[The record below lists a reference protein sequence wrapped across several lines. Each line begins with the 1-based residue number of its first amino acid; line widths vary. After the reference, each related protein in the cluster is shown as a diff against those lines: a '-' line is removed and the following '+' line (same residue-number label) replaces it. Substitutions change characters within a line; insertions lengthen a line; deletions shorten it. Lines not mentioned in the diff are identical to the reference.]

1 MGKGV
6 QAAYNT
12 NTQNTQMSPQ
22 QGAEWDKQIG
32 NTQNTIA
39 GDIGS
44 VNYGQTQSQLG
55 QMSNNI
61 LGNQVN
67 SQQLAAPIAQ
77 AGQANWATPGT
88 AQSYMNPYESTAM
101 QSQIGQDT
109 SSLLNPQLAGMQR
122 SDAASGALGG
132 SRGAI
137 QQNQATDQFNKNE
150 MNQIAQG
157 ANTAYNTGQQ
167 AFQADANR
175 NLQGQ
180 TSAANTQLAGNAS
193 NIYANLGAQQP
204 LMNQITASEAP
215 GQQMLQGTSALAMQP
230 HEGTVTDTAVGS
242 PASTGAVGN
251 TMAGLEGAGKAMSMG
266 MGGAKGGLVVSMAQG
281 GILGSGK
288 RPSANVGIPFEDYS
302 AGMSGGGIMAGRKSK
317 KSKKSKGKK

>member
-1 MGKGV
+1 MGKQV
-6 QAAYNT
+6 QAPSQT
-12 NTQNTQMSPQ
+12 QTQNTQMSPQ

-88 AQSYMNPYESTAM
+88 AQNYMSPYENTALASTVGLA
-101 QSQIGQDT
+101 QSQIE
-109 SSLLNPQLAGMQR
+109 NPQLASMQR

-137 QQNQATDQFNKNE
+137 NQGLYQQQFNQGLQNTI
-150 MNQIAQG
+150 NQGESQ
-157 ANTAYNTGQQ
+157 AYDTGQK
-167 AFQADANR
+167 AFEADASR
-175 NLQGQ
+175 NLTGQ

-230 HEGTVTDTAVGS
+230 HEGTTQTTGVSSPGS
-242 PASTGAVGN
+242 KGALGN
-251 TMAGLEGAGKAMSMG
+251 VLSVVQGAGQGLAAAFG
-266 MGGAKGGLVVSMAQG
+266 AAKGGLIESKANG
-281 GILGSGK
+281 GILSGGK
-288 RPSANVGIPFEDYS
+288 RPSANVGIPFENYE
-302 AGMSGGGIMAGRKSK
+302 AGMKKGGILSAK

>member
-1 MGKGV
+1 MGK
-6 QAAYNT
+6 QTAAPSQT
-12 NTQNTQMSPQ
+12 QTQNTQMSPQ

-77 AGQANWATPGT
+77 AGQQSWNTPGT

-101 QSQIGQDT
+101 ASQIGQDT
-109 SSLLNPQLAGMQR
+109 SNLLNPQLAQNQR

-132 SRGAI
+132 SRGAV
-137 QQNQATDQFNKNE
+137 QQGQETNQFNQSE

-230 HEGTVTDTAVGS
+230 HEGTTTNTNVSSPGSTGGIGNAVSAIGGIGQAVGS
-242 PASTGAVGN
+242 
-251 TMAGLEGAGKAMSMG
+251 MF
-266 MGGAKGGLVVSMAQG
+266 AQG
-281 GILGSGK
+281 GIVGSGK

>member
-6 QAAYNT
+6 QAASNT

-67 SQQLAAPIAQ
+67 SQQLAAPVAQ

-109 SSLLNPQLAGMQR
+109 ASLLNPQLAQDQR

-150 MNQIAQG
+150 MNQISQG
-157 ANTAYNTGQQ
+157 ANTAYNSGQQ
-167 AFQADANR
+167 AFEADANR

-230 HEGTVTDTAVGS
+230 HEGTTTNTGVSSPGSTGGIGNATAVI
-242 PASTGAVGN
+242 
-251 TMAGLEGAGKAMSMG
+251 
-266 MGGAKGGLVVSMAQG
+266 GGAAQGVASYFGMAQG
-281 GILGSGK
+281 GIVGSGK

-302 AGMSGGGIMAGRKSK
+302 AGMSKGGIMAGGKSK

>member
-1 MGKGV
+1 MGKQV
-6 QAAYNT
+6 SAPSQT
-12 NTQNTQMSPQ
+12 STQNSQMSNQ

-32 NTQNTIA
+32 NMQNTVA
-39 GDIGS
+39 GDINS
-44 VNYGQTQSQLG
+44 VNFGQNQSALG
-55 QMSNNI
+55 QMSSNI

-67 SQQLAAPIAQ
+67 SQQLAAPISA
-77 AGQANWATPGT
+77 AGQASWNQPGV
-88 AQSYMNPYESTAM
+88 ASSYMSPYESTAM

-109 SSLLNPQLAGMQR
+109 ASLLNPQLAGMQR

-150 MNQIAQG
+150 MNQISQG

-204 LMNQITASEAP
+204 LMNQLQMSEAP
-215 GQQMLQGTSALAMQP
+215 AQQEMQAASVLAMQP
-230 HEGTVTDTAVGS
+230 REGTVQNTNVQSPGSTGGIGNATAVI
-242 PASTGAVGN
+242 
-251 TMAGLEGAGKAMSMG
+251 
-266 MGGAKGGLVVSMAQG
+266 GGAAQGVASYFGMAQG
-281 GILGSGK
+281 GIVGSGK
-288 RPSANVGIPFEDYS
+288 RPSANVGIPFESYE
-302 AGMSGGGIMAGRKSK
+302 AGMSKGGIMAGRKSK